1 MPPDVL
7 EVVVELVVEVVEA
20 EDNHARLV
28 TATAS
33 LCRVTADRGPAPIS
47 MGSATD
53 VSTTLAA
60 AQHCQKPPLRH
71 HMSV

>member
-1 MPPDVL
+1 MPTDVL
-7 EVVVELVVEVVEA
+7 EVVVELAEA

-60 AQHCQKPPLRH
+60 AQHRQKPPPRH
-71 HMSV
+71 RMSA

>member
-7 EVVVELVVEVVEA
+7 EVVVELVEEAEVVED
-20 EDNHARLV
+20 EHARLV

-33 LCRVTADRGPAPIS
+33 ICPVTADRDPAPIS

-60 AQHCQKPPLRH
+60 AQHRQKPPPRH
-71 HMSV
+71 RMSA